1 MVNLSDINL
10 LNTPHFTSF
19 VAILRIVSTSTIIS
33 TIMSVI
39 AVVGVMLA
47 YISSRLKKRSMRLK
61 TSISLSL
68 SELVSLVA
76 WEPWALEEA
85 AQENDVRH

>member
-10 LNTPHFTSF
+10 LNTPRFTSF

>member
-10 LNTPHFTSF
+10 LNTPRFTSF

-68 SELVSLVA
+68 SELVSLAA

-85 AQENDVRH
+85 AQESDVRH

>member
-1 MVNLSDINL
+1 MVKLSDINL
-10 LNTPHFTSF
+10 LNTPRFTSF

-68 SELVSLVA
+68 SELVSLAA